1 VDDARISGAQSGQVS
16 VESYTYAPVAGKQV
30 PVVLTGGRM
39 PSAADEIVLAPTVAS
54 EMHAATG
61 SVVRLAGAAGPRAL
75 TVTGIGFVPSGPH
88 NNYDDGAWL
97 TPAGFDRLFRGAH
110 FAFKFHLAT
119 VALRPG
125 ADGPGGRQR
134 TGRLARSPRGAA
146 ANRQDP
152 AHRVRPSALRS
163 GPMATIRVALAED
176 NLLLREGVSRLVA
189 ANQDFE
195 LVGTAS
201 DLPELLALIE
211 RCEPDVVITDIR
223 MPPTGRDEGIQ
234 AAAWLREHR
243 PGVGVV
249 VLSQYTA
256 PGYAVALLERG
267 SAGRAYLLKER
278 IASVD
283 DLVRAIRA
291 VASGGSVI
299 DPLVVDELVRSR
311 SHPGASSLDTLT
323 ARETQI
329 LAEMAQGK
337 NNAAI
342 AAAVSVSERAVEKH
356 TNSIFAKL
364 GLSEE
369 KDVNRRVMAV
379 LLFLGRGQGS

>member
-1 VDDARISGAQSGQVS
+1 M
-16 VESYTYAPVAGKQV
+16 T
-30 PVVLTGGRM
+30 
-39 PSAADEIVLAPTVAS
+39 
-54 EMHAATG
+54 
-61 SVVRLAGAAGPRAL
+61 
-75 TVTGIGFVPSGPH
+75 
-88 NNYDDGAWL
+88 
-97 TPAGFDRLFRGAH
+97 
-110 FAFKFHLAT
+110 
-119 VALRPG
+119 
-125 ADGPGGRQR
+125 
-134 TGRLARSPRGAA
+134 
-146 ANRQDP
+146 
-152 AHRVRPSALRS
+152 
-163 GPMATIRVALAED
+163 TIRVALAED
-176 NLLLREGVSRLVA
+176 NVLLREGVSRLVA
-189 ANQDFE
+189 ANQDLE
-195 LVGTAS
+195 LVGVAS
-201 DLPELLALIE
+201 DLPELLDVIE
-211 RCEPDVVITDIR
+211 RCEPDVVVTDIR

-243 PGVGVV
+243 PQVVVV

-256 PGYAVALLERG
+256 PGYAVSLLEHG

-278 IASVD
+278 VASVD

-311 SHPGASSLDTLT
+311 SHPQASSLDTLT

-329 LAEMAQGK
+329 LGEMAQGK

-342 AAAVSVSERAVEKH
+342 ASAVVVSERAVEKH